1 MNFVAHFLM
10 LIFSEML
17 LSLKD
22 SYWPVSS
29 LFLFLKD
36 YQPLQSGFSGNL
48 TSCTWSQASRE
59 CCHGSLEQV
68 KGRKE
73 ASNYKQ
79 LVTHFQQHNWAHRG
93 GSIHRNSPK
102 SWRNERLWFIYSKEY
117 STAIETR

>member
-10 LIFSEML
+10 LFFSEMF

-48 TSCTWSQASRE
+48 TSRTWSQASRE

-93 GSIHRNSPK
+93 GPIH
-102 SWRNERLWFIYSKEY
+102 
-117 STAIETR
+117 

>member
-1 MNFVAHFLM
+1 MNFVAHFL
-10 LIFSEML
+10 LLFFSDML

-36 YQPLQSGFSGNL
+36 YQPLQPGFSGNL
-48 TSCTWSQASRE
+48 TSCTWSQPSRD
-59 CCHGSLEQV
+59 CRHGSLEQA

-79 LVTHFQQHNWAHRG
+79 LVTHF
-93 GSIHRNSPK
+93 
-102 SWRNERLWFIYSKEY
+102 
-117 STAIETR
+117 